1 MASMNRRRR
10 LEQISNGYYNLGLS
24 LAKERNLSS
33 ALNALSIALG
43 LNKKNIDA
51 RNLYGL
57 IQFEMGEETKAL
69 ISWVISIN
77 IKSMNNLAQNYLQN
91 LRNKSTY
98 LEKSQEA
105 ISKYNKAVSQIRT
118 VNYDMARMSLKQ
130 VVDIRPHF
138 VKAMLALA
146 LLDIREGKA
155 GEARKL
161 LESVLLIVKLSVI
174 GSPIKK
180 EKEKPVE
187 KNTSANMPVTEIY
200 KNYSG
205 MFTAV
210 NVGIG
215 LIVGACAMV
224 FLYMPTM
231 KVALNKAHNKEV
243 VEISQKLSDAGISM
257 EELKSENESLNDQVN
272 KLNEINNT
280 STENM
285 NYKLLQYVYLIGV
298 IREYGSKNYTKAAE
312 IFSNIDTNQLTDVDN
327 GPGVSITG
335 TFAEIAPKMRAE
347 GPKLLTA
354 VGDGL
359 SKAGDYAGAIGY
371 YDAALRIA
379 PDYLQAKYN
388 KALAYKTSGD
398 VDTANN
404 LFTEIIT
411 AAPEDKIA
419 KEAQRERGY

>member
-138 VKAMLALA
+138 IKAMLALA

-161 LESVLLIVKLSVI
+161 LESVLLIDRFNAKAITYLDEMRPVSERKSGSVKLSVI

-180 EKEKPVE
+180 
-187 KNTSANMPVTEIY
+187 
-200 KNYSG
+200 
-205 MFTAV
+205 
-210 NVGIG
+210 
-215 LIVGACAMV
+215 
-224 FLYMPTM
+224 
-231 KVALNKAHNKEV
+231 
-243 VEISQKLSDAGISM
+243 
-257 EELKSENESLNDQVN
+257 
-272 KLNEINNT
+272 
-280 STENM
+280 
-285 NYKLLQYVYLIGV
+285 
-298 IREYGSKNYTKAAE
+298 
-312 IFSNIDTNQLTDVDN
+312 
-327 GPGVSITG
+327 
-335 TFAEIAPKMRAE
+335 
-347 GPKLLTA
+347 
-354 VGDGL
+354 
-359 SKAGDYAGAIGY
+359 
-371 YDAALRIA
+371 
-379 PDYLQAKYN
+379 
-388 KALAYKTSGD
+388 
-398 VDTANN
+398 
-404 LFTEIIT
+404 
-411 AAPEDKIA
+411 
-419 KEAQRERGY
+419 

>member
-161 LESVLLIVKLSVI
+161 LESVLLIDRFNAKAITYLDEMRPVSERKSGSVKLSVI

-187 KNTSANMPVTEIY
+187 KNTNASMPVTEIY

-285 NYKLLQYVYLIGV
+285 NYKLFQYVYLIGV
-298 IREYGSKNYTKAAE
+298 IREYGAKNYTKAAE

-335 TFAEIAPKMRAE
+335 TFAEIAPMMR
-347 GPKLLTA
+347 
-354 VGDGL
+354 
-359 SKAGDYAGAIGY
+359 S
-371 YDAALRIA
+371 
-379 PDYLQAKYN
+379 
-388 KALAYKTSGD
+388 
-398 VDTANN
+398 
-404 LFTEIIT
+404 
-411 AAPEDKIA
+411 
-419 KEAQRERGY
+419 